1 MKTSGI
7 KVKIF
12 NSDYNLLGENPQEVE
27 RYAKYVDQI
36 MQRINFQSP
45 NTTVESIAVVT
56 ALNISESYFR
66 EKDQRADIETA
77 YADTLKTSL
86 NKIDEITKLIDN
98 NL

>member
-12 NSDYNLLGENPQEVE
+12 NSDYNLLGDNPQEVE

-45 NTTVESIAVVT
+45 NTSIESVAVVS
-56 ALNISESYFR
+56 ALNIAESYFR
-66 EKDQRADIETA
+66 EKDQKSDLEKD
-77 YADTLKTSL
+77 YYDTLKSGIKKIEEISKILDESL
-86 NKIDEITKLIDN
+86 
-98 NL
+98 

>member
-45 NTTVESIAVVT
+45 NTSVESVAVVT
-56 ALNISESYFR
+56 ALNVSESYFR
-66 EKDQRADIETA
+66 EKDQRVDLEKS
-77 YADTLKTSL
+77 YSDTLKANL
-86 NKIDEITKLIDN
+86 NKIDEISKYIDN

>member
-56 ALNISESYFR
+56 ALNVSESYFR
-66 EKDQRADIETA
+66 EKDQRADIEKSYT
-77 YADTLKTSL
+77 DTLKSNL
-86 NKIDEITKLIDN
+86 NKIDEITRLIDN

>member
-12 NSDYNLLGENPQEVE
+12 NSDYNLLGDNPAEVE

-45 NTTVESIAVVT
+45 NTSVESVAVVS
-56 ALNISESYFR
+56 ALNIAESYYR
-66 EKDQRADIETA
+66 EKDQKAEIQREFYDAMKSNI
-77 YADTLKTSL
+77 S
-86 NKIDEITKLIDN
+86 KIDDITRLIDN

>member
-12 NSDYNLLGENPQEVE
+12 NSDYNLLGDNPQEVE

-45 NTTVESIAVVT
+45 NTSIESVAVVS
-56 ALNISESYFR
+56 ALNIAESYFR
-66 EKDQRADIETA
+66 EKDQKSDLEKD
-77 YADTLKTSL
+77 YYNTLKSGIKKIEEISKILDESL
-86 NKIDEITKLIDN
+86 
-98 NL
+98 

>member
-56 ALNISESYFR
+56 ALNVSESYFR
-66 EKDQRADIETA
+66 EKDQRTDIEKA
-77 YADTLKTSL
+77 YTDALKSNL
-86 NKIDEITKLIDN
+86 NKIDEITKYIDN

>member
-1 MKTSGI
+1 MKNSGI

-27 RYAKYVDQI
+27 RFAKYVDMI

-45 NTTVESIAVVT
+45 NTSAESIAVVT
-56 ALNISESYFR
+56 ALNISESYFK
-66 EKDQRADIETA
+66 EKDMKADIEKS
-77 YADTLKTSL
+77 YLDTLKTNIDKIEAL
-86 NKIDEITKLIDN
+86 NKLIDE

>member
-56 ALNISESYFR
+56 ALNVSESYFR
-66 EKDQRADIETA
+66 EKDQRADIEKSYT
-77 YADTLKTSL
+77 DTLKTNLS
-86 NKIDEITKLIDN
+86 KIEEISKLIDN

>member
-12 NSDYNLLGENPQEVE
+12 NSDYNLLGDNPQEVE

-45 NTTVESIAVVT
+45 NTSIESIAVVS
-56 ALNISESYFR
+56 ALNIAESYFR
-66 EKDQRADIETA
+66 EKDQKNDLEKD
-77 YADTLKTSL
+77 YYDTLKAGIKKIEEI
-86 NKIDEITKLIDN
+86 NKILDESL
-98 NL
+98 

>member
-56 ALNISESYFR
+56 ALNVSESYFR
-66 EKDQRADIETA
+66 EKDSRADIEKSYT
-77 YADTLKTSL
+77 DTLKSNL
-86 NKIDEITKLIDN
+86 NKIDEISKLIDN

>member
-12 NSDYNLLGENPQEVE
+12 NSDYNLLGDNPAEVE

-45 NTTVESIAVVT
+45 NTSVESVAVVS
-56 ALNISESYFR
+56 ALNIAESYYR
-66 EKDQRADIETA
+66 EKDMRADTQREFYDI
-77 YADTLKTSL
+77 LKS
-86 NKIDEITKLIDN
+86 NISKIDEISKLIDN
-98 NL
+98 SL

>member
-56 ALNISESYFR
+56 ALNVSESYFR
-66 EKDQRADIETA
+66 EKDQRVDLEKS
-77 YADTLKTSL
+77 YSDTLKGNL
-86 NKIDEITKLIDN
+86 NKIEEISKYIDN

>member
-1 MKTSGI
+1 MAGKIKKFKMKTSGI

-45 NTTVESIAVVT
+45 NTSVESIAVVT
-56 ALNISESYFR
+56 ALNISESYFS
-66 EKDQRADIETA
+66 EKDQKVDIEKS
-77 YADTLKTSL
+77 YMDTLKSSF
-86 NKIDEITKLIDN
+86 EKLES
-98 NL
+98 

>member
-56 ALNISESYFR
+56 ELNVSESYFR
-66 EKDQRADIETA
+66 EKDSRADIEKSYT
-77 YADTLKTSL
+77 DTLKSNL
-86 NKIDEITKLIDN
+86 NKIDEISKLIDN

>member
-66 EKDQRADIETA
+66 EKDQRVDIENA
-77 YADTLKTSL
+77 YADTLKTNL
-86 NKIDEITKLIDN
+86 KKIDEISKYIDS